1 MHLNQNIDL
10 VFGGAVE
17 TVSAVKEITY
27 FPSLDYKNSQILQVG
42 GFIPY
47 VDSPL
52 SSRLNLS
59 AAQEVSYQ
67 SELSGLLRICGC
79 FLRSLA

>member
-27 FPSLDYKNSQILQVG
+27 FPSLHYKNSQILKAG
-42 GFIPY
+42 GFITY

-52 SSRLNLS
+52 FSRLNLS
-59 AAQEVSYQ
+59 AAQAVSYQ
-67 SELSGLLRICGC
+67 S
-79 FLRSLA
+79 